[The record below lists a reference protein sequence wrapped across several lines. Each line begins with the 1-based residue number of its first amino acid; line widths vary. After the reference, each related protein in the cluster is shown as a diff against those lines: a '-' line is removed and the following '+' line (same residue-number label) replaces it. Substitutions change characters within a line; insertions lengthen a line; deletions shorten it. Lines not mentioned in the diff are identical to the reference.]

1 MKVDVI
7 SVNDV
12 EKRMTVCISADLV
25 DSEIDNTYNGLKKR
39 LKSRGLGPE
48 KFLLRYSRSILKR
61 RLKRTLFKRSSVIP
75 IQRLWTKQRKGLFL
89 SLKSRMALLNRV
101 RTLLIQPF

>member
-39 LKSRGLGPE
+39 LNQG
-48 KFLLRYSRSILKR
+48 
-61 RLKRTLFKRSSVIP
+61 V
-75 IQRLWTKQRKGLFL
+75 
-89 SLKSRMALLNRV
+89 
-101 RTLLIQPF
+101 